1 MNTSPIPFGRG
12 PRLSQPARVTEGQFL
27 ELKNGLWDAQQEIA
41 RLRDQLERVI
51 SAHAHHDQAI
61 TRLDSDVY
69 ELKRRP
75 DATVDVVTLP
85 MTTSDW
91 EARGE
96 AWEQMIA
103 AISTYAKQGVTGDEL
118 AAVLAQATVEV
129 QVRTGIN
136 TGKQR

>member
-1 MNTSPIPFGRG
+1 
-12 PRLSQPARVTEGQFL
+12 VTEGQFL

-51 SAHAHHDQAI
+51 SAQAHHDQAI

-69 ELKRRP
+69 ELKSRP
-75 DATVDVVTLP
+75 DSTVDVVTLP

-96 AWEQMIA
+96 AWEQIITG
-103 AISTYAKQGVTGDEL
+103 ISTYAKQGVTGDEL

-129 QVRTGIN
+129 QIRTGIN